1 MHELVEH
8 GESKSQ
14 MFRSVASI
22 VYEAMGAD
30 FDIGL
35 SEPTMSTTSSN
46 HDVSDSSSTAGMA
59 SACAVVPS
67 AADEGVVFLGVESVH
82 GELVAQLDVL
92 IRVSTAATE
101 PLHEFVFGP
110 SSVSFMENT
119 SSIVD

>member
-22 VYEAMGAD
+22 VLEAMGAD
-30 FDIGL
+30 FDISL
-35 SEPTMSTTSSN
+35 SEPTYARTGAN
-46 HDVSDSSSTAGMA
+46 HDVSDSPSTAGMA

-92 IRVSTAATE
+92 IRVSIAVTE
-101 PLHEFVFGP
+101 PLQEFVSGP
-110 SSVSFMENT
+110 SSVSLIENT

>member
-8 GESKSQ
+8 SESNSQ
-14 MFRSVASI
+14 MFGSVASI
-22 VYEAMGAD
+22 SFEAIGAE

-35 SEPTMSTTSSN
+35 SVSIESSSSLH
-46 HDVSDSSSTAGMA
+46 HDVSDSTSTAA
-59 SACAVVPS
+59 TTSACAVIPS

-92 IRVSTAATE
+92 IIVSSAATE
-101 PLHEFVFGP
+101 PLQESLSRP
-110 SSVSFMENT
+110 PSVSFLENT